1 DELSLN
7 AAIRYSDYD
16 TFGDTTN
23 SKVGLK
29 WKPIDDLMLRGTWAE
44 GFRAP
49 NLEQV
54 NTATY
59 GRLTTNPDY
68 IRCEADLRAGRIATF
83 GACSRSIGAS
93 LLVSGNPD
101 LEPEESTNSSYGVVF
116 EPKFLPEMLGDFT
129 LTVDRWHIQQEKIVG
144 LFGGRNAVVQD
155 YLDRVQG
162 RSNPLVT
169 RAAVNADDLALF
181 AGTGIT
187 PVGVITSI
195 SDRFVNL
202 LPQDVEGMDFG
213 LIWRLR
219 DTPLGDFRMNLNA
232 AKLIAFGR
240 DPGPA
245 VDALYEARAAG
256 IINAATPLPETS
268 DLLAQNGRPEWR
280 VSGSLTWS
288 QGPWQVGA
296 LSMQTDDVLAAN
308 APSTNF
314 SVVRVN
320 RDILSR
326 SRLGLIATR
335 RDPAGAIGSHLAVG
349 ADAQFNIGTNLAVIG
364 YVARTTRDSLQR
376 DPS

>member
-1 DELSLN
+1 
-7 AAIRYSDYD
+7 
-16 TFGDTTN
+16 
-23 SKVGLK
+23 
-29 WKPIDDLMLRGTWAE
+29 
-44 GFRAP
+44 
-49 NLEQV
+49 
-54 NTATY
+54 
-59 GRLTTNPDY
+59 
-68 IRCEADLRAGRIATF
+68 
-83 GACSRSIGAS
+83 
-93 LLVSGNPD
+93 
-101 LEPEESTNSSYGVVF
+101 VF

-219 DTPLGDFRMNLNA
+219 DTPLGDFRLNLNA

-288 QGPWQVGA
+288 KGPWQVGA
-296 LSMQTDDVLAAN
+296 FTQYISAVDDTDLLSATGTPWEVDSQITGNLYFQYEWEDTFDWASDTTIRIGARNITDEAPPLSSTGYLGSLYRPYGRYWYAAM
-308 APSTNF
+308 TKTF
-314 SVVRVN
+314 
-320 RDILSR
+320 
-326 SRLGLIATR
+326 
-335 RDPAGAIGSHLAVG
+335 
-349 ADAQFNIGTNLAVIG
+349 
-364 YVARTTRDSLQR
+364 
-376 DPS
+376 

>member
-1 DELSLN
+1 
-7 AAIRYSDYD
+7 
-16 TFGDTTN
+16 
-23 SKVGLK
+23 
-29 WKPIDDLMLRGTWAE
+29 
-44 GFRAP
+44 
-49 NLEQV
+49 
-54 NTATY
+54 
-59 GRLTTNPDY
+59 
-68 IRCEADLRAGRIATF
+68 
-83 GACSRSIGAS
+83 
-93 LLVSGNPD
+93 
-101 LEPEESTNSSYGVVF
+101 
-116 EPKFLPEMLGDFT
+116 
-129 LTVDRWHIQQEKIVG
+129 
-144 LFGGRNAVVQD
+144 
-155 YLDRVQG
+155 
-162 RSNPLVT
+162 LVT
-169 RAAVNADDLALF
+169 RAAVNADDIALF

-296 LSMQTDDVLAAN
+296 FTQYISAVDDTDLLSATGTPWEVDSQITGNLYLQYEWEDTYDLAADTTIRIGARN
-308 APSTNF
+308 ITDEAPP
-314 SVVRVN
+314 
-320 RDILSR
+320 LS
-326 SRLGLIATR
+326 SAGYLGSLYRPYGRYWYATMTKT
-335 RDPAGAIGSHLAVG
+335 
-349 ADAQFNIGTNLAVIG
+349 F
-364 YVARTTRDSLQR
+364 
-376 DPS
+376 